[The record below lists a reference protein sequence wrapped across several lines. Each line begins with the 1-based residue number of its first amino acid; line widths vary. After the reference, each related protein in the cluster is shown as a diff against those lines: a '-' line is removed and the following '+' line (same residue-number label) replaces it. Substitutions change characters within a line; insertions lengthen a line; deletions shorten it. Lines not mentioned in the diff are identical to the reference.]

1 MSKSPI
7 IYFFILFFFLYGTL
21 CADGPAELELIDG
34 SVLSG
39 EVISFREGVYTVRS
53 PSLGIIEINESQI
66 RVIRV
71 KPSESARGK
80 TVGPTST
87 SLDKELKTLE
97 ESITSDQQIM
107 QMIFSLQN
115 DPDIQE
121 LLQDA
126 GIMEAVSS
134 GDISTLMSNP
144 KFRKILENPD
154 IQQIQRRVGQE

>member
-53 PSLGIIEINESQI
+53 TSLGTIEINESQI

-71 KPSESARGK
+71 KPSESATGK
-80 TVGPTST
+80 TVRPTNT
-87 SLDKELKTLE
+87 SIDNELKILE

-107 QMIFSLQN
+107 QMIISLQN

-126 GIMEAVSS
+126 GIMEAVRS

-154 IQQIQRRVGQE
+154 IQQIQRRVGQ

>member
-7 IYFFILFFFLYGTL
+7 IYSFILFSFLYGTL
-21 CADGPAELELIDG
+21 CADGPTALELIDG
-34 SVLSG
+34 SVLFG

-53 PSLGIIEINESQI
+53 PSLGTIDINESQI

-71 KPSESARGK
+71 KPSESAIGK
-80 TVGPTST
+80 TVRPTNT
-87 SLDKELKTLE
+87 SIDKELKILE

-107 QMIFSLQN
+107 QMIISLQN

-126 GIMEAVSS
+126 GIMEAVRS

-154 IQQIQRRVGQE
+154 IQQIQRKVGQ

>member
-7 IYFFILFFFLYGTL
+7 IYSFILCFFLYGTL
-21 CADGPAELELIDG
+21 CADGPTALELIDG
-34 SVLSG
+34 SVLFG

-53 PSLGIIEINESQI
+53 PSLGTIDINESQI

-71 KPSESARGK
+71 KPSESATGK
-80 TVGPTST
+80 TVRPTNT
-87 SLDKELKTLE
+87 SIDNELKILE

-107 QMIFSLQN
+107 QMIISLQN

-126 GIMEAVSS
+126 GIMEAVRS

-154 IQQIQRRVGQE
+154 IQQIQRKVGQ

>member
-1 MSKSPI
+1 M
-7 IYFFILFFFLYGTL
+7 
-21 CADGPAELELIDG
+21 
-34 SVLSG
+34 
-39 EVISFREGVYTVRS
+39 
-53 PSLGIIEINESQI
+53 
-66 RVIRV
+66 
-71 KPSESARGK
+71 KPSESATGK
-80 TVGPTST
+80 TAHPNNTSMA
-87 SLDKELKTLE
+87 KERKTLE

-115 DPDIQE
+115 DPDVQE

-126 GIMEAVSS
+126 GIMEAVGS

>member
-7 IYFFILFFFLYGTL
+7 IYFFILLFFLSGTL
-21 CADGPAELELIDG
+21 CADGPTELELIDG

-39 EVISFREGVYTVRS
+39 EIISFRGGVYTVRS
-53 PSLGIIEINESQI
+53 PSLGTIEINESQI

-71 KPSESARGK
+71 KPSESVTGK
-80 TVGPTST
+80 TVSPTHT
-87 SLDKELKTLE
+87 SIDKELKTLE

-107 QMIFSLQN
+107 QMIISLQN

-134 GDISTLMSNP
+134 GDISTLMSNQ

-154 IQQIQRRVGQE
+154 IQQIQRKVAQ

>member
-7 IYFFILFFFLYGTL
+7 IYFFILLFFLSGTL
-21 CADGPAELELIDG
+21 CADGPTELELIDG

-39 EVISFREGVYTVRS
+39 AIISFREGVYTVRS
-53 PSLGIIEINESQI
+53 PSLGTIEINESQI

-71 KPSESARGK
+71 KPSESVTGK
-80 TVGPTST
+80 TVSPTHT
-87 SLDKELKTLE
+87 SIDKELKTLE

-107 QMIFSLQN
+107 QMIISLQN

-154 IQQIQRRVGQE
+154 IQQIQRKVGQ

>member
-1 MSKSPI
+1 MSKAPVM
-7 IYFFILFFFLYGTL
+7 YFFILFVFLYGTL
-21 CADGPAELELIDG
+21 CADGPTELELIDG

-39 EVISFREGVYTVRS
+39 AIISFREGVYTVRS
-53 PSLGIIEINESQI
+53 PSLGTIEINESQI

-71 KPSESARGK
+71 KPSESVTGK
-80 TVGPTST
+80 TVLPTNT
-87 SLDKELKTLE
+87 SIEKELKTLE

-107 QMIFSLQN
+107 QMIISLQN

-154 IQQIQRRVGQE
+154 IQQIQRKVGQ

>member
-7 IYFFILFFFLYGTL
+7 IYSFVFFVFLYGTL
-21 CADGPAELELIDG
+21 CADGPTEVELIDG

-39 EVISFREGVYTVRS
+39 EIISFREGVYTVRS
-53 PSLGIIEINESQI
+53 PSLGTIEINESQI
-66 RVIRV
+66 RLIRV
-71 KPSESARGK
+71 KPSDIATGK
-80 TVGPTST
+80 TVRSTNTSI
-87 SLDKELKTLE
+87 DKELKTLQ

-126 GIMEAVSS
+126 VIMEAVSS
-134 GDISTLMSNP
+134 GDINTLMSNP
-144 KFRKILENPD
+144 KFRKILEKPD
-154 IQQIQRRVGQE
+154 IQQIQRKVGQ

>member
-7 IYFFILFFFLYGTL
+7 IYFFILLFFLYGTL
-21 CADGPAELELIDG
+21 CADGPTELELIDG

-39 EVISFREGVYTVRS
+39 AIISFREGVYTVRS
-53 PSLGIIEINESQI
+53 PSLGRIEINESQI

-71 KPSESARGK
+71 KPSESFTGK
-80 TVGPTST
+80 TVSPTHT
-87 SLDKELKTLE
+87 SIDKELKTLE

-107 QMIFSLQN
+107 QMIISLQN
-115 DPDIQE
+115 DPDIQD

-154 IQQIQRRVGQE
+154 IQQIQRKVGQ

>member
-7 IYFFILFFFLYGTL
+7 MFPFILCFFLYGTL
-21 CADGPAELELIDG
+21 CADGFTSLELIDG

-53 PSLGIIEINESQI
+53 PSLGTIEINESQI

-71 KPSESARGK
+71 KPSESATEK
-80 TVGPTST
+80 TVGSPNTAI
-87 SLDKELKTLE
+87 DKELKILE

-107 QMIFSLQN
+107 QMIISLQN

-121 LLQDA
+121 LLQDQ
-126 GIMEAVSS
+126 GIMEAVGS

-144 KFRKILENPD
+144 KFRKILENPH
-154 IQQIQRRVGQE
+154 IQQIQRKVGQ

>member
-1 MSKSPI
+1 MSKFPI
-7 IYFFILFFFLYGTL
+7 IYFFILFFFLCGTL
-21 CADGPAELELIDG
+21 CADGPTELELIDG

-39 EVISFREGVYTVRS
+39 EILSFREGVYTVRS
-53 PSLGIIEINESQI
+53 PSLGTIEINESQI

-71 KPSESARGK
+71 KPSESVTGK
-80 TVGPTST
+80 TVSPTHT
-87 SLDKELKTLE
+87 SIDKELKTLE

-107 QMIFSLQN
+107 QMIISLQN

-154 IQQIQRRVGQE
+154 IQQIQRKVGQ